1 MTKRS
6 SIDSLQVNRRM
17 EELINRAPNRYRI
30 TVQVATRAKSR
41 CYRDQEDNDHGM
53 KPILQ
58 AIMELADEQNQPEIL
73 SD

>member
-1 MTKRS
+1 MAKRPLM
-6 SIDSLQVNRRM
+6 DSLQVNRRT
-17 EELINRAPNRYRI
+17 EELINKAPNRYRI
-30 TVQVATRAKSR
+30 TVQVAMRAKSR
-41 CYRDQEDNDHGM
+41 YYRDQEDHDNGM